1 MIISRFEW
9 DRDTKR
15 SMKMETLTYGNTSIS
30 FDGLPAQSQR
40 ALASRGLTH
49 FLGSEQASK
58 VGPNSSWAAKFEK
71 DNGRKPTDAEVEA
84 QKAANL
90 ANAIIALNDG
100 TIGTARGPKL
110 DPIEAEIER
119 MATNEVW
126 DKLSGAKL
134 CKKNK
139 RPDDDD
145 IFEFANGDKFT
156 FAVLVERAI
165 ARGGDKMRNDAT
177 KKVEFE
183 RKAKEKRKA
192 EAEKVAAAGPVDA
205 ATLGL

>member
-1 MIISRFEW
+1 
-9 DRDTKR
+9 
-15 SMKMETLTYGNTSIS
+15 METLTYGSTSIN
-30 FDGLPAQSQR
+30 FDALPPASQR

-71 DNGRKPTDAEVEA
+71 DNSRKPTEQEVEA

-90 ANAIIALNDG
+90 ANALKALSEG

-126 DKLSGAKL
+126 DKLAGAKL

-145 IFEFANGDKFT
+145 VFEFANGDKFT

-165 ARGGDKMRNDAT
+165 ARGGDKMRATAT
-177 KKVEFE
+177 KKVEQE
-183 RKAKEKRKA
+183 RAAKEKRKA
-192 EAEKVAAAGPVDA
+192 EAEKVAAAGPVDVGA
-205 ATLGL
+205 LGL

>member
-1 MIISRFEW
+1 
-9 DRDTKR
+9 
-15 SMKMETLTYGNTSIS
+15 METLTYGSTSVN
-30 FDGLPAQSQR
+30 FDALPAQSQR
-40 ALASRGLTH
+40 ALAHRGLTH
-49 FLGSEQASK
+49 FLGNEQSAK
-58 VGPNSSWAAKFEK
+58 VGPNSSWATKFEK
-71 DNGRKPTDAEVEA
+71 DNGRKPNESEVEA

-90 ANAIIALNDG
+90 AAAITALNEG

-139 RPDDDD
+139 RPDDDEV
-145 IFEFANGDKFT
+145 FEFANGDKFT

-165 ARGGDKMRNDAT
+165 ARGGEAMRKAAT
-177 KKVEFE
+177 KKVDAE
-183 RKAKEKRKA
+183 RAAKEKRKA